1 MVAQIPCICYCS
13 GWAKI
18 HVRRPT
24 GDTCWV
30 TRVLNPPQ
38 SINDVFLL
46 SDWSEEPAP
55 NLAAM
60 LLPHSSDD
68 MSCKGISQE
77 RPSGKT
83 THTKLDRS
91 ASAAASLNSPPNRR
105 GCFFIIYVLKFRL
118 QYFNEETCPH
128 I

>member
-1 MVAQIPCICYCS
+1 MISGTLFNYLFLDSDAKALVAQIPCVCYCA

-38 SINDVFLL
+38 SINDAFLL
-46 SDWSEEPAP
+46 SDWSDEPAP

-60 LLPHSSDD
+60 LIPRTEAASSANAE
-68 MSCKGISQE
+68 SISASH
-77 RPSGKT
+77 P
-83 THTKLDRS
+83 KLDRS
-91 ASAAASLNSPPNRR
+91 VSAAASLSSSSARE
-105 GCFFIIYVLKFRL
+105 GDIFF
-118 QYFNEETCPH
+118 
-128 I
+128 